1 MDLRQLEALVGIA
14 DHGSFSGAAAALGT
28 VQSNV
33 SGRIARLERELD
45 ATLVDRS
52 SGALTEEGVLVV
64 GRARHILGEL
74 EAILADVVA
83 ARSEVTGTVRAGIIG
98 TAGRWLL
105 PQLFEVLQRDHPRV
119 RLLVTEGTTASLE
132 PQLLLGQL
140 DFAVLNTPI
149 HTPELAVEPLFEEDL
164 VLVLP
169 TEHPLALSHRQGRG
183 SSALRLA
190 ELEGLEMLLPLSGT
204 SLRDEID
211 RAFAAVN
218 VTPEVALE
226 LDGLRTLASLCFD
239 GHGPAI
245 LPATAVPD
253 SMRAQF
259 RLLPLEGF
267 PRRHV
272 GVVSRRH
279 GLPSAPVRVVREA
292 LRALL
297 GPHAPKRDGVHPTSR
312 V

>member
-14 DHGSFSGAAAALGT
+14 DHGSFSAAAAALGT

-45 ATLVDRS
+45 TTLVDRS
-52 SGALTEEGVLVV
+52 SGELTEEGSLVV

-83 ARSEVTGTVRAGIIG
+83 AHSEVTGTVRAGIIG
-98 TAGRWLL
+98 SAGRWLL
-105 PQLFEVLQRDHPRV
+105 PQLFETLHRDHPRIK
-119 RLLVTEGTTASLE
+119 LLVTEGTTASLE
-132 PQLLLGQL
+132 PQLLQGQL
-140 DFAVLNTPI
+140 DFAVVNTPI
-149 HTPELAVEPLFEEDL
+149 STPELAAEPLFEEDL

-183 SSALRLA
+183 STALRLA
-190 ELEGLEMLLPLSGT
+190 ELEGLEMLLPLPGT

-211 RAFAAVN
+211 RVFTSAGVE
-218 VTPEVALE
+218 PEAILE

-272 GVVSRRH
+272 GIVSRRH

-292 LRALL
+292 LRSLF
-297 GPHAPKRDGVHPTSR
+297 GSGSPRRDGVHPALKS
-312 V
+312 